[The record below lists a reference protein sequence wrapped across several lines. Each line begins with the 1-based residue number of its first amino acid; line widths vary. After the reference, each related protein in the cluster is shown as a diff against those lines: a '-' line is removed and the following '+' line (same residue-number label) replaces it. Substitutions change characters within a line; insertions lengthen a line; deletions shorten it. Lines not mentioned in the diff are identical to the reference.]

1 MASSMADHLA
11 TTDRLTLMGRNPT
24 KLAELTQKHAA
35 IGLSVDVTDA
45 LELDA
50 AMAEVAPVDRLVYA
64 VGVGARGKLAALE
77 PHRIRDAVD
86 ANLTGFLLT
95 MRYAD
100 AVLTENAQVIVFG
113 AQPGLIQHPQFA
125 AYAAAKAGL
134 DVAISILRK
143 EMRRRAFMTVAPGP
157 VDTPFWDAVGP
168 VPKNALSPDQVAKE
182 VIAVLQ
188 LESLPERIEPSP

>member
-182 VIAVLQ
+182 VIAALQ